1 VSTRRSELQTV
12 KFRGV
17 GGLTLIA
24 DEWNR
29 GAESASGA
37 AAAATSDPARP
48 SILFLHGGGQNRY
61 SWKNT
66 SQILADEGLHV
77 VALDSRGHGDS
88 DRAPDAN
95 YTVDALCA
103 DTLLVLE
110 QIGRP
115 TILIGASM
123 GGMTALPVAYQAG
136 PEKVTKLV
144 LVDVVPRYE
153 KDGSAR
159 IREFMSSGLNGF
171 ESLEEAADAVAAYLP
186 HRTKPRSS
194 AGLKK
199 NLRYRDG
206 RWHWHWDPAFL
217 TAPMDDPFVRV
228 EKLEQAA
235 INLTIPIL
243 LIRGRLSD
251 VVSEEG
257 VKDFLDKVPNA
268 EFVELSDAGHTAAG
282 DDNDAFSEVVVQFV
296 NR

>member
-1 VSTRRSELQTV
+1 V
-12 KFRGV
+12 
-17 GGLTLIA
+17 
-24 DEWNR
+24 
-29 GAESASGA
+29 
-37 AAAATSDPARP
+37 
-48 SILFLHGGGQNRY
+48 LFLHGGGQNRY

-66 SQILADEGLHV
+66 CQVLADQGLHV

-95 YTVDALCA
+95 YSVDALCT
-103 DTLLVLE
+103 DTHAVLD

-123 GGMTALPVAYQAG
+123 GGMTAMPVAHEAG

-159 IREFMSSGLNGF
+159 IRDFMASGLNGF
-171 ESLEEAADAVAAYLP
+171 ESLDDAAQAVASYLP
-186 HRTKPRSS
+186 YRTKPRSPE
-194 AGLKK
+194 GLKK
-199 NLRYRDG
+199 NLRLRDG
-206 RWHWHWDPAFL
+206 RWFWHWDPAFL
-217 TAPMDDPFVRV
+217 TVPADDKFVRV
-228 EKLEQAA
+228 AKLEHAVMA
-235 INLTIPIL
+235 LTIPIL

-257 VKDFLDKVPNA
+257 VKDFLEKVPDA
-268 EFVELSDAGHTAAG
+268 EFVELSGAGHTAAG

>member
-1 VSTRRSELQTV
+1 VSAGQSELQTV
-12 KFRGV
+12 KFRGAD
-17 GGLTLIA
+17 GLTLIA

-29 GAESASGA
+29 
-37 AAAATSDPARP
+37 ATATGP
-48 SILFLHGGGQNRY
+48 SVLFLHGGGQNRY

-66 SQILADEGLHV
+66 CQVLADEGLHV

-95 YTVDALCA
+95 YSVDALCT
-103 DTLLVLE
+103 DTHAVLD

-123 GGMTALPVAYQAG
+123 GGMTAMPVAHEAG

-159 IREFMSSGLNGF
+159 IRDFMASGLNGF
-171 ESLEEAADAVAAYLP
+171 ESLEEAAQAVASYLP
-186 HRTKPRSS
+186 YRTKPRSPE
-194 AGLKK
+194 GLKK
-199 NLRYRDG
+199 NLRLRDG
-206 RWHWHWDPAFL
+206 RWFWHWDPAFL
-217 TAPMDDPFVRV
+217 TVPADDKFVRV
-228 EKLEQAA
+228 AKLEQAVMA
-235 INLTIPIL
+235 LTIPIL

-257 VKDFLDKVPNA
+257 VKDFLEKVPDA
-268 EFVELSDAGHTAAG
+268 EFVELSGAGHTAAG
-282 DDNDAFSEVVVQFV
+282 DDNDAFSDVVVQFAL
-296 NR
+296 R

>member
-1 VSTRRSELQTV
+1 MSAGQSELQTV
-12 KFRGV
+12 KFQGSD
-17 GGLTLIA
+17 GLTLIA

-29 GAESASGA
+29 GESA
-37 AAAATSDPARP
+37 THRP
-48 SILFLHGGGQNRY
+48 TVLFLHGGGQNRY

-88 DRAPDAN
+88 DRSPTAD

-103 DTLLVLE
+103 DTHSVLD

-115 TILIGASM
+115 VILIGASM
-123 GGMTALPVAYQAG
+123 GGMTGILVADRAG
-136 PEKVTKLV
+136 PDKVTKLV

-153 KDGSAR
+153 KNGSAR
-159 IREFMSSGLNGF
+159 IRDFMASGLDGF
-171 ESLEEAADAVAAYLP
+171 ESLDEAADAVAAYLP
-186 HRTKPRSS
+186 HRTKPRSPE
-194 AGLKK
+194 GLKK
-199 NLRYRDG
+199 NLRFRDG
-206 RWHWHWDPAFL
+206 RWFWHWDPAFL
-217 TAPMDDPFVRV
+217 TAPSDDPFVRT

-235 INLTIPIL
+235 IDLKIPIL

-257 VKDFLDKVPNA
+257 VKHFLQTVPKA
-268 EFVELSDAGHTAAG
+268 EVVELSDAGHTAAG